1 MRTDNLIPAPVDDKN
16 VSTDWMEEIFD
27 DCAGVLLN
35 HTYVGVIAERL
46 VTARWDGNT
55 ITWQVIPDNFRD
67 LSTAYSQLYDRL
79 TKRNEEDERLLVK
92 HDVSCHPLKIIQ
104 RFYWK
109 EEE

>member
-16 VSTDWMEEIFD
+16 VSTDWIEDIFD
-27 DCAGVLLN
+27 DCAGVLLY

-46 VTARWDGNT
+46 VTVQWDSNT
-55 ITWQVIPDNFRD
+55 ITWQVIPNDGLNFGD
-67 LSTAYSQLYDRL
+67 AYFLLNERL
-79 TKRNEEDERLLVK
+79 TKYDNDDERLLVEY
-92 HDVSCHPLKIIQ
+92 DRSRPATIIQ